1 MNFKDSKS
9 QEAALKSVWGRGA
22 PYADKHSHSGTSLR
36 EITEN

>member
-36 EITEN
+36 EITKK